1 MKYFIFVIAAM
12 ILFGLIYYCFYDL
25 KEAKR
30 LAKEYN
36 EMMNEL
42 ERIQNNI
49 DRERN
54 AKADHDK
61 NNSR

>member
-1 MKYFIFVIAAM
+1 MKYFIFVIVAM

-30 LAKEYN
+30 LANEYN
-36 EMMNEL
+36 EMMDEL

-54 AKADHDK
+54 EKADRDK
-61 NNSR
+61 NDSR